1 MDPMDIEN
9 IFLVNNVNQ
18 MRQQF
23 GTFCESFDV
32 SQVDGVSF
40 RPKKKLMPDPK
51 QLMNK
56 TRQQASSSTHS
67 AILFWTT
74 Q

>member
-1 MDPMDIEN
+1 MDIEN

-23 GTFCESFDV
+23 GPFCASFDV
-32 SQVDGVSF
+32 SKVDGVSF
-40 RPKKKLMPDPK
+40 RQKKLMSDPK

-56 TRQQASSSTHS
+56 TRQQASSSPHS
-67 AILFWTT
+67 AILFGTT